1 MADTMLSSLA
11 SAPLPHRGLTITDV
25 ARRYRVKRDK
35 VRAWIRRGEL
45 RAVNT
50 ATAACGKP
58 RFVVTAEALVEFER
72 RRTATPAKPMPR
84 RRRRWGAVDYYP
96 D

>member
-1 MADTMLSSLA
+1 MPPVDIL
-11 SAPLPHRGLTITDV
+11 HQRGLTITDV
-25 ARRYRVKRDK
+25 AHRYRVKRDK

-50 ATAACGKP
+50 AATACGKP
-58 RFVVTAEALVEFER
+58 RFVVTAEALAEFEK
-72 RRTATPAKPMPR
+72 RRTDSPAKPEPR
-84 RRRRWGAVDYYP
+84 RRRRGELVDFFP